1 MGIVKEAGGEDADNE
16 MKEAGALRYGKNAGR
31 VEKREVDEEERL
43 LAALSYMLGPAAA
56 LSFYLLKPD
65 DRFLRF
71 HAIQSVVYWLTGI
84 LIILVL
90 VLGIITVSLVPPAA
104 VLFLAALAYLA
115 YHAERGEWERFPF
128 IGEYAVEN
136 C

>member
-1 MGIVKEAGGEDADNE
+1 MGVGKVVEELEADKE
-16 MKEAGALRYGKNAGR
+16 MKEAGALRYGENTSR
-31 VEKREVDEEERL
+31 VERREVDEEERL
-43 LAALSYMLGPAAA
+43 LAALAYMLGPAAA
-56 LSFYLLKPD
+56 LSFYLLKPE

-71 HAIQSVVYWLTGI
+71 HAIQSVICWLGGI
-84 LIILVL
+84 LAILVL
-90 VLGIITVSLVPPAA
+90 VLGIVTVSLVPPAA
-104 VLFLAALAYLA
+104 VLFLAVLAYLA